1 MKLQFFISLPLNY
14 MFIFINYQKHRCS
27 ANPEED
33 FKVGHCVSCLLPYY
47 ENMKYMEQLLTLTHH

>member
-1 MKLQFFISLPLNY
+1 
-14 MFIFINYQKHRCS
+14 MFIFVNYQKHRCS